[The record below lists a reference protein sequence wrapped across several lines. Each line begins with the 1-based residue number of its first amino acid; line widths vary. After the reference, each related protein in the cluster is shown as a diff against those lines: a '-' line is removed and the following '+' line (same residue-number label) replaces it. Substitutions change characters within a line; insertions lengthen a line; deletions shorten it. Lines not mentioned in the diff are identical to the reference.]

1 MNNSLRLLFSVLSP
15 VAGLQT
21 TLTVMKNKIL
31 LLAEKV
37 FAVISYVHFSGGPL
51 LLMLSGGISEGDE
64 GDDSSSYALINVI
77 FSIIYLIAL
86 ALMALRWRKAVAVIL
101 KGRWIWALLIL
112 TFLSFFWSA
121 GPDITRTR
129 IVAMTGTM
137 IFATYITSRYDLKEQ
152 LQLLGWT
159 FGTIVV
165 ASLLF
170 GVLLPKFGQMGGVHA
185 GAWRGIFNHKNVLG
199 KMMVPSAIVFA
210 LLSFNARKQ
219 QWVYWGFLATSIL
232 LILLSRAS
240 SPLLNLMILIGI
252 LIAAKTLHWRYLFM
266 VPALIGVAAFGTVI
280 YALLTSNAGQVAGAF
295 GKDLTL
301 TGRTNFWPLML
312 DKIWDNPWLGYGFGA
327 FWQGLDGPSAYIWN
341 ASTFK
346 APNGHNGYLD
356 LCLELGLI
364 GFSIYLIQ
372 FITSFSKSLNHVRLS
387 QTADGFWPTM
397 LFCYIILA
405 NLTESS
411 LMLQN
416 NFLWIM
422 QVSTFLSLDAYRIRK
437 REYQLF

>member
-1 MNNSLRLLFSVLSP
+1 
-15 VAGLQT
+15 
-21 TLTVMKNKIL
+21 MKNKIL

-37 FAVISYVHFSGGPL
+37 FAVVSYVHFSGGPL
-51 LLMLSGGISEGDE
+51 LLMLSGGVSEGED
-64 GDDSSSYALINVI
+64 GDDPTSYGLINVI

-86 ALMALRWRKAVAVIL
+86 GLMALRWRKAVTVVL
-101 KGRWIWALLIL
+101 QGRWIWLLLIL

-129 IVAMTGTM
+129 IIAMSGTM

-165 ASLLF
+165 ACLLF
-170 GVLLPKFGQMGGVHA
+170 GVILPKFGQMGGVHA

-199 KMMVPSAIVFA
+199 KMMVPSTIVFA
-210 LLSFNARKQ
+210 LLAFNARKQ
-219 QWVYWGFLATSIL
+219 QWIYWGFLAASVA
-232 LILLSRAS
+232 LILLSKAS
-240 SPLLNLMILIGI
+240 SPLLNLLILISI
-252 LIAAKTLHWRYLFM
+252 LIALKTLHWRYLFM
-266 VPALIGVAAFGTVI
+266 VPALIGFATLGTI
-280 YALLTSNAGQVAGAF
+280 TYTLITSNAGQVAGAF

-312 DKIWDNPWLGYGFGA
+312 DKIWDSPWVGYGFGA
-327 FWQGLDGPSAYIWN
+327 FWQGLDGPSAYVWN

-356 LCLELGLI
+356 LCLELGVI
-364 GFSIYLIQ
+364 GLSIYLIQ
-372 FITSFSKSLNHVRLS
+372 FITSFNKSLNYVRLS
-387 QTADGFWPTM
+387 QTADCFWPTM

-422 QVSTFLSLDAYRIRK
+422 QVSTFLSLDAYRIK
-437 REYQLF
+437 QREYQLF

>member
-1 MNNSLRLLFSVLSP
+1 
-15 VAGLQT
+15 
-21 TLTVMKNKIL
+21 MKNKIL

-37 FAVISYVHFSGGPL
+37 FAVVSYVHFSGGPL
-51 LLMLSGGISEGDE
+51 LLMLSGGVSEGED
-64 GDDSSSYALINVI
+64 GDDPTSYGLINVI

-86 ALMALRWRKAVAVIL
+86 GLMALRWRKAVTVVL
-101 KGRWIWALLIL
+101 QGRWIWLLLIL

-129 IVAMTGTM
+129 IIAMSGTM

-165 ASLLF
+165 ACLLF
-170 GVLLPKFGQMGGVHA
+170 GVILPKFGQMGGVHA

-199 KMMVPSAIVFA
+199 KMMVPSTIVFA
-210 LLSFNARKQ
+210 LLAFNARKQ
-219 QWVYWGFLATSIL
+219 QWIYWGFLAASVA
-232 LILLSRAS
+232 LILLSKAS
-240 SPLLNLMILIGI
+240 SPLLNLLILISI
-252 LIAAKTLHWRYLFM
+252 LIALKTLHWRYLFM
-266 VPALIGVAAFGTVI
+266 VPALIGFATLGTI
-280 YALLTSNAGQVAGAF
+280 TYTLITSNAGQVAGAF

-312 DKIWDNPWLGYGFGA
+312 DKIWDSPWVGYGFGA
-327 FWQGLDGPSAYIWN
+327 FWQGLDGPSAYVWN

-356 LCLELGLI
+356 LCLELGVI
-364 GFSIYLIQ
+364 GLSIYLIQ
-372 FITSFSKSLNHVRLS
+372 FITSFNKSLNHVRLS
-387 QTADGFWPTM
+387 QTADCFWPTM

-422 QVSTFLSLDAYRIRK
+422 QVSTFLSLDAYRIK
-437 REYQLF
+437 QREYQLF